1 MRNIKITIA
10 YDGSGYKGWQLQK
23 NGNTEQ
29 AELEKAVH
37 KVFGKAHGVHGAGR
51 TDAGVH
57 ARAQTAHFKVAALV
71 PISKIPAAL
80 NAYLPEDIVVT
91 SAEEVSQDFH
101 SRFNARGKHYRYY
114 VMNTRLDDPFVGRYA
129 WRVQYKL
136 NAALMNREASAL
148 VGRHDFKS
156 FQASDKRERT
166 SVRRITRILVKREK
180 DLIRIDVE
188 GDGFLYNMVRNIAGT
203 LVDIG
208 RGHLPP
214 GSMREILKKRDRTAA
229 GPTAPAKG
237 LFLVS
242 VGY

>member
-23 NGNTEQ
+23 NGNTVQ